1 MPSAKWRLTPGHPD
15 PLGAHWDGSGVN
27 FALFSAH
34 ATAVELCLYD
44 NRGRCQARLELPEH
58 TDGVWHGYLPGAAP
72 GQRYGYRVHGP
83 YAPDQGHRF
92 NPHKLLLDPYARA
105 FDGPVVA
112 DRRCHGH
119 RADQPD
125 VANKH
130 DSASAVP
137 KCVVVGGDD
146 YDWAGDQ
153 QPQTPLAES
162 VIYEMHIGGF
172 TRQHPDVPPAER
184 GTFAGLARPEP
195 IAHLQRL
202 GVTAVELLPVQCFVD
217 EPHLR
222 RQRRNNYW
230 GYNTIGF
237 FAPMARYAAGDDPR
251 REFRD
256 MVRALHAAGI
266 EVILDVVYNHTAEGN
281 EQGPTL
287 SFRGIDNASYYSL
300 VEDAP
305 QHYENHSGCGNTL
318 DLSEPRVVQLVMDSL
333 RYWVEEMHVDGF
345 RFDLASALAREPD
358 GFHPRAGFLTALR
371 QDPVLART
379 KLIAEPWDIGPGG
392 YQVGAFPGGWSEW
405 NDRFRDSVRAFW
417 LQREAPSAELAQRLA
432 GSSDLFQHDGR
443 RPHASINLVTAH
455 DGFTLAD
462 LVSYND
468 KHNHANGQN
477 NEDGHDHNLSWNCGV
492 EGPTDDPEVLYRRH
506 RLQRNLL
513 ATLLV
518 AQGVPM
524 LLAGDELGHS
534 QGGNNNAYC
543 QDNPTTWI
551 DWEAMDE
558 HLVALTQRLIRL
570 RREHP
575 SLRRTRWLAG
585 QPDGPDSEPDVTWLN
600 RYGGEKTIEQW
611 EDPANHCLGVLLGP
625 MAEEPALLILMNAE
639 AGDVDYALP
648 DGEWSLLLDT
658 SQAAL
663 PELDE
668 VIRERRHQLVARSLA
683 VLSRVGD

>member
-1 MPSAKWRLTPGHPD
+1 MAGAEWSLTTGRPE
-15 PLGAHWDGSGVN
+15 PLGAHWDGEGVN
-27 FALFSAH
+27 FALFSAN

-44 NRGRCQARLELPEH
+44 ARGRCQARRQLPEH
-58 TDGVWHGYLPGAAP
+58 SDGVWHGYLRGAGP

-83 YAPDQGHRF
+83 YDPDEGHRF

-105 FDGPVVA
+105 FDGPVLA
-112 DRRCHGH
+112 DQRCHGH

-125 VANKH
+125 SPNKR
-130 DSASAVP
+130 DSASVVP
-137 KCVVVGGDD
+137 KGIVVADGD
-146 YDWAGDQ
+146 YDWGGDTH
-153 QPQTPLAES
+153 PDTPLAES

-172 TRQHPDVPPAER
+172 TRQHPDVPEHER

-202 GVTAVELLPVQCFVD
+202 GVTAVELLPVQAFVD

-222 RQRRNNYW
+222 RQGRNNYW

-237 FAPMARYAAGDDPR
+237 FAPMARYAAGDDAR
-251 REFRD
+251 TEFRE

-287 SFRGIDNASYYSL
+287 SFRGIDNAVYYSL
-300 VEDAP
+300 CPDAP
-305 QHYENHSGCGNTL
+305 QHYENHSGCGNTV
-318 DLSEPRVVQLVMDSL
+318 DFSEPRVVQFVMDSL
-333 RYWVEEMHVDGF
+333 RFWVEEMRVDGF
-345 RFDLASALAREPD
+345 RFDLATAMAREPD

-392 YQVGAFPGGWSEW
+392 YQVGAFPPGWSEW
-405 NDRFRDSVRAFW
+405 NDRFRDSARAFW
-417 LQREAPSAELAQRLA
+417 LRREAPPAELAQRLA
-432 GSSDLFQHDGR
+432 GSSDLYQDNGR
-443 RPHASINLVTAH
+443 KPQASINLITAH

-462 LVSYND
+462 LVSYEH

-477 NEDGHDHNLSWNCGV
+477 NEDGDDHNLSWNCGV
-492 EGPTDDPEVLYRRH
+492 EGPTDDPDVLALRR

-524 LLAGDELGHS
+524 LLSGDEAGHS

-543 QDNPTTWI
+543 QDNPTTWL
-551 DWEAMDE
+551 DWSALDE
-558 HLVALTQRLIRL
+558 DLIAFTQRLTRL
-570 RREHP
+570 RRRHP
-575 SLRRTRWLAG
+575 SLRRTSWLAG
-585 QPDGPDSEPDVTWLN
+585 EVAAPDEDRDVTWLN
-600 RYGGEKTIEQW
+600 RFAGEKTVEQW
-611 EDPANHCLGVLLGP
+611 EDPTNQCLGFLLGP
-625 MAEEPALLILMNAE
+625 TAEEPALLILMNAE
-639 AGDVDYALP
+639 AEDVDYVLP
-648 DGEWSLLLDT
+648 EGEWALLLDT
-658 SQAAL
+658 ASTEL
-663 PELDE
+663 PDPEETILE
-668 VIRERRHQLVARSLA
+668 PRHPLVARSLA